1 MYQFIVIL
9 RAIAC
14 MLITNS
20 HQEEIYPIRILAS
33 GGLLGDVIYFA
44 ISGYCLYSI
53 AQQSFGRW
61 YFKRLKRVYPPVWIT
76 AGTLILTGVY
86 GAVSATRVLSLMF
99 YPTHYHFVASILVLY
114 IFFFFLM
121 KFINQKPG
129 EEEKRLKYVAIAIV
143 VVYFVLFYTIYD
155 RSYYHIDNVNSKMIW
170 PLYFYAMM
178 IGLWFRRHVDE
189 YLGKGGFLPWVLTFV
204 FAVFYFGTK
213 VTLSRGIL
221 PASIQWINQLVLL
234 VLLVGIFR
242 CFIGFEDTIK
252 KLPSSVTAPF
262 RFIADMAFELYLAQ
276 AVIIPTFNTGKETFP
291 YNLLVTISITF
302 LFAWLVHIATN
313 IILQLSGLLYQ
324 KIRKKDAVL
333 Q

>member
-1 MYQFIVIL
+1 MYQFIYIL

-14 MLITNS
+14 LLITNS

-53 AQQSFGRW
+53 AQQSFGKW
-61 YFKRLKRVYPPVWIT
+61 YFKRLKRIYPPVWLT
-76 AGTLILTGVY
+76 AGTLIVTRVY
-86 GAVSATRVLSLMF
+86 GAISTQRFLNLMF

-114 IFFFFLM
+114 IFFFFLV

-129 EEEKRLKYVAIAIV
+129 EEEKRLKYVAIGVAIL
-143 VVYFVLFYTIYD
+143 YFVLYYTVYD
-155 RSYYHIDNVNSKMIW
+155 RSYYHIDDVNNKMIW
-170 PLYFYAMM
+170 HLYFIAMM
-178 IGLWFRRHVDE
+178 IGLWFRRHADE
-189 YLGKGGFLPWVLTFV
+189 YLGKGGILPWVFTF
-204 FAVFYFGTK
+204 FASIVYFGTK
-213 VTLSRGIL
+213 FTLSRGIIPVSL
-221 PASIQWINQLVLL
+221 QWINQLVLL

-242 CFIGFEDTIK
+242 CFIGFEETIK

-262 RFIADMAFELYLAQ
+262 RFIADIAFELYLAQ

-291 YNLLVTISITF
+291 YNFLVTISITF

-313 IILQLSGLLYQ
+313 IILQLTGILF
-324 KIRKKDAVL
+324 KKGAAVK
-333 Q
+333 